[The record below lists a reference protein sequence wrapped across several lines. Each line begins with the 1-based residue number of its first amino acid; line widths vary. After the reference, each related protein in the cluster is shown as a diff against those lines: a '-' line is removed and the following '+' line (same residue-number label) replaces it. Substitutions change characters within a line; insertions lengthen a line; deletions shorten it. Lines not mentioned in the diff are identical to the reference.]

1 MSKRHGDIRDLQNFD
16 FMASSF
22 ARMSVQGRDININ
35 DIAAGMDNTQRAY
48 FIERFHYWEGRLKSH
63 H

>member
-1 MSKRHGDIRDLQNFD
+1 MSKIPRDIHDQHNFD

-35 DIAAGMDNTQRAY
+35 DITAGMDDVQRAY
-48 FIERFHYWEGRLKSH
+48 FIERFHYWKGRLKSPH
-63 H
+63 

>member
-1 MSKRHGDIRDLQNFD
+1 MSKIPGDIHDLHNFD

-22 ARMSVQGRDININ
+22 AQMSVQGRDVNIK
-35 DIAAGMDNTQRAY
+35 DITAGMDDTQRAY
-48 FIERFHYWEGRLKSH
+48 FIERFHYWVCRLKRH